1 MRATIDIFLSGAQYR
16 KCLKGALAPIQRRYR
31 LMRLEIEILFYLMD
45 ATEANNRLRDIVRL
59 EGFNKGQ
66 VSRAVSRLEEM
77 GIVSRRLDAQD
88 SRVQH
93 IDILPGNE
101 ALLRDVAQA
110 YRGVNGI
117 EGSLSTAAGFS
128 CVTEEKVFCVIG
140 DLSFF
145 YDQNALW
152 NQNLK
157 GNFRILLLNNGKG
170 GIFNMLPG
178 LEQSPARDKFVAAE
192 HHTSAE
198 GICQQNHVVY
208 LKATNMEEVQKGI
221 DTLLFIESDRPVL
234 LEVFT
239 DAAQDEQ
246 AFRKYYEKQG

>member
-1 MRATIDIFLSGAQYR
+1 MAAVKYFEAHVGEAEVHYANSTAIR
-16 KCLKGALAPIQRRYR
+16 LANSFARH
-31 LMRLEIEILFYLMD
+31 
-45 ATEANNRLRDIVRL
+45 
-59 EGFNKGQ
+59 
-66 VSRAVSRLEEM
+66 
-77 GIVSRRLDAQD
+77 
-88 SRVQH
+88 RVWC
-93 IDILPGNE
+93 N
-101 ALLRDVAQA
+101 
-110 YRGVNGI
+110 RGVNGI

-128 CVTEEKVFCVIG
+128 CLSEKPVYCVIG

-198 GICQQNHVVY
+198 GICMQNQVTY
-208 LKATNMEEVQKGI
+208 LKATNQEEMQQGI
-221 DTLLFIESDRPVL
+221 DTLLYIESDRPVL

-239 DAAQDEQ
+239 DAAEDE
-246 AFRKYYEKQG
+246 RVYKDYYQTLQ